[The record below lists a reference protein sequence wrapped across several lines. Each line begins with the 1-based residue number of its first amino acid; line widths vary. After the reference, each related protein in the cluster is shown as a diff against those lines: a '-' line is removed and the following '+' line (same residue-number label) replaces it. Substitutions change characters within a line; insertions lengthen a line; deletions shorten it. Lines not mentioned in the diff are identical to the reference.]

1 MSEIEILDS
10 AFHSNGE
17 GEPFT
22 VALVDDT
29 NDGKVKLV
37 IMFEDEGYTAVLDL
51 DTLIDEENISAR
63 HHHQLTAKLDR
74 KLRDQL
80 DEG

>member
-10 AFHSNGE
+10 AFHQNGE

-37 IMFEDEGYTAVLDL
+37 VMFADEGYTAMLDL
-51 DTLIDEENISAR
+51 DTLIDEENISPR
-63 HHHQLTAKLDR
+63 YHHSISMKLDR

-80 DEG
+80 EEG

>member
-10 AFHSNGE
+10 ALHPNGE
-17 GEPFT
+17 GEPLT
-22 VALVDDT
+22 LALVDDT

-37 IMFEDEGYTAVLDL
+37 VMFADEGYTAVLDL
-51 DTLIDEENISAR
+51 DTLIDEENISPR
-63 HHHQLTAKLDR
+63 YHHSLTAKLER

-80 DEG
+80 EE

>member
-10 AFHSNGE
+10 AYHSNGE

-22 VALVDDT
+22 LALVDDT

-51 DTLIDEENISAR
+51 DTLIDEENISSR
-63 HHHQLTAKLDR
+63 HHHHLTSKLDR